1 MIKKKYRIKKIKEFN
16 FMFRNGKRQN
26 AKCVTLIVTK
36 SYKPY
41 ARYGISIGSK
51 VGNAVVRN
59 KVKRRIR
66 ACIYD
71 ITKNDPIGKKNIIVV
86 ARSGIENMS
95 YQQLYDNLK
104 FLLNKVKDKD

>member
-1 MIKKKYRIKKIKEFN
+1 
-16 FMFRNGKRQN
+16 MFRNGKRQN
-26 AKCVTLIVTK
+26 AKCLTIIVTN

-41 ARYGISIGSK
+41 TRYGISIGSK

-66 ACIYD
+66 ACVGN
-71 ITKNDPIGKKNIIVV
+71 ITNSGVVLNKKNVIIV

-95 YQQLYDNLK
+95 YQEIYQNLK
-104 FLLNKVKDKD
+104 YLLCKIKEQE